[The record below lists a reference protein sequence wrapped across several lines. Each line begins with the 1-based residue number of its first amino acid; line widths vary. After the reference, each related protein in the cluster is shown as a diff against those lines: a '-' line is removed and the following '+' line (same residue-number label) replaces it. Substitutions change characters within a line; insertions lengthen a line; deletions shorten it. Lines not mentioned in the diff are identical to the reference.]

1 MPMRVRTYVL
11 DFAGNPVLE
20 PDMAE
25 WGRFMEDA
33 DQRIV
38 ARDEIGDVTV
48 STVFLGVDHGW
59 GDGPPLLWETM
70 VFGQRDADGDRPMWR
85 YTSREAA
92 LAGHAKAV
100 ASRRITDRS

>member
-1 MPMRVRTYVL
+1 MTMRVRTYVL

-25 WGRFMEDA
+25 WGRWLVECA

-48 STVFLGVDHGW
+48 STVFLGLDHGW
-59 GDGPPLLWETM
+59 GEGDAPVLWETM
-70 VFGQRDADGDRPMWR
+70 AFRNGKALDDPMWR
-85 YTSREAA
+85 YTSLKAA
-92 LAGHAKAV
+92 IAGHAKAV
-100 ASRRITDRS
+100 ASVSGIS